1 MPHSSPSRPFRRQLC
16 TATRRH
22 QLSAPECANGLD
34 ALAISASTIDDLSP
48 RAFAKQDEPVYSG
61 AAASRALPQNLQ

>member
-1 MPHSSPSRPFRRQLC
+1 MHSDAASSTFGARVRQRPRRIGDL
-16 TATRRH
+16 R
-22 QLSAPECANGLD
+22 
-34 ALAISASTIDDLSP
+34 IDDLSP